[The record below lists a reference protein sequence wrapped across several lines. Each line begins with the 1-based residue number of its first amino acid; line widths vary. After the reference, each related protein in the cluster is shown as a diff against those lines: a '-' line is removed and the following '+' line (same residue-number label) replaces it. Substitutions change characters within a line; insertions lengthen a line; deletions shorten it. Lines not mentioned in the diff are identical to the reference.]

1 MRRHL
6 PFLIVAIIAFSL
18 VLILH
23 SAFPNYT
30 GFLRVFFFILLIDLY
45 LWFSLIRGFQ
55 KTSNRKFGTNF
66 FLKGNGNLRYE
77 AILLYWF
84 PFLLLFSSIVAG
96 FIVPFAKWYQ
106 PLRTQVVNLI
116 LILYFSKLLPFLSLL
131 FADFVRLIRF
141 LISFRFQEGIFSRPF
156 KMIPKIKP
164 LLIAGWISGGI
175 LFLILTYG
183 ILVGNYRF
191 TIKEQT
197 IPVADLPDSFDG
209 LQIVQIS
216 DLHLGSWSCPAK
228 LEKAVGIING
238 LKPDMVLFTGDL
250 FNYCTEDGKGFEPI
264 LSGLYAPLGV
274 FAVMGNHDY
283 GDYLKWP
290 SKQAKQANLT
300 EAHNYFNKIGWTLL
314 LNANE
319 LVRIGADSIAIIGVE
334 NWGATRRFRRMG
346 NLEQALHGVEQ
357 VPAQLLLS
365 HDPTHWDSIVSRCY
379 PSIDITFSGH
389 THGGQVGIDFTGIK
403 WSPSRWLYKEWSGLY
418 MRENPQGVQY
428 LYVNQ
433 GLGSVG
439 YGGRV
444 GISPE
449 ITLITLRKH

>member
-1 MRRHL
+1 MRKLL
-6 PFLIVAIIAFSL
+6 PLLIVAIIAFAL
-18 VLILH
+18 VLILY

-45 LWFSLIRGFQ
+45 LWCSLIRGFR
-55 KTSNRKFGTNF
+55 KTGNRKFGKRF
-66 FLKGNGNLRYE
+66 FLKGDGSLRYE
-77 AILLYWF
+77 AVLLYWF
-84 PFLLLFSSIVAG
+84 PFLLLFGSIVAG

-131 FADFVRLIRF
+131 FTDFVRLIRLF
-141 LISFRFQEGIFSRPF
+141 VSYRFRDGIFRRPF
-156 KMIPKIKP
+156 KMIPRIKS

-183 ILVGNYRF
+183 ILIGNYRF

-197 IPVADLPDSFDG
+197 IPVAGLPDSFDG
-209 LQIVQIS
+209 LKIVQIS
-216 DLHLGSWSCPAK
+216 DIHLGSWSCPAQ
-228 LEKAVGIING
+228 LEKAIELVNG
-238 LKPDMVLFTGDL
+238 LKPDMIFITGDL

-264 LSGLYAPLGV
+264 LSGLHAPLGV

-290 SKQAKQANLT
+290 SKQAKQTNLA
-300 EAHNYFNKIGWTLL
+300 EAHDYFNKIGWKLL

-319 LVRIGADSIAIIGVE
+319 LVRKGNDSIAIIGVE
-334 NWGATRRFRRMG
+334 NWGATRRFRRLG
-346 NLEQALHGVEQ
+346 DLDKALHGVEQ
-357 VPAQLLLS
+357 VPVQLLLS
-365 HDPTHWDSIVSRCY
+365 HDPTHWDSIVSRHY

-389 THGGQVGIDFTGIK
+389 THGGQVGIDFAGIK
-403 WSPSRWLYKEWSGLY
+403 WSPSHWLYHEWSGLY
-418 MRENPQGVQY
+418 LRKNPKEVQY

-449 ITLITLRKH
+449 ITLITLQKQ

>member
-1 MRRHL
+1 MRKSL
-6 PFLIVAIIAFSL
+6 PFLIVAIIAFTL
-18 VLILH
+18 VLILYF
-23 SAFPNYT
+23 AFPNYT

-55 KTSNRKFGTNF
+55 KTGNWKLRGDF
-66 FLKGNGNLRYE
+66 FLKGNGNLRYL
-77 AILLYWF
+77 AVFFYWF
-84 PFLLLFSSIVAG
+84 PFLLLFGSIVAG

-106 PLRTQVVNLI
+106 PLRTQVINLI
-116 LILYFSKLLPFLSLL
+116 LILYISKLLPFLSLL

-141 LISFRFQEGIFSRPF
+141 LVSFRFREGIFNRPF
-156 KMIPKIKP
+156 KMISRIKP
-164 LLIAGWISGGI
+164 LLLAGWISGGI
-175 LFLILTYG
+175 LFMILTYG
-183 ILVGNYRF
+183 ILIGNYRF

-197 IPVADLPDSFDG
+197 IPVADLPDSFNG
-209 LQIVQIS
+209 LKIVQIS
-216 DLHLGSWSCPAK
+216 DIHLGSWSCPAQ
-228 LEKAVGIING
+228 LRKAVDLVNR
-238 LKPDMVLFTGDL
+238 LKPDMVFITGDL
-250 FNYCTEDGKGFEPI
+250 FNFCTEDGKGFEQI
-264 LSGLYAPLGV
+264 LSAIHAPLGV

-290 SKQAKQANLT
+290 SKQAKQANLA
-300 EAHNYFNKIGWTLL
+300 EAHNYFDKIGWKLL
-314 LNANE
+314 LNANK
-319 LVRIGADSIAIIGVE
+319 LVRKGNDSIAIIGVE

-346 NLEQALHGVEQ
+346 DLEKARRGVEQ
-357 VPAQLLLS
+357 VPVQLLLS

-389 THGGQVGIDFTGIK
+389 THGGQVGIDFAGIK

-418 MRENPQGVQY
+418 KRGNPNGVQY

-439 YGGRV
+439 YSGRV

-449 ITLITLRKH
+449 ITLITLQKQ